1 MTSNGWTLSSPKPVF
16 VRRLQPPP
24 QPFRTNKSNSSLR
37 SDWVYYTGNKAK
49 PNINTMKLRAALIGI
64 LNICL
69 SRPAHN
75 LLPFFGLHLLAWNV
89 LTTVVASDAN
99 AAYQSM
105 PLEDEEDNIG
115 LADDISPDVSDTSVA
130 SDESEPSIETE
141 EEFNSIGLQTWSD
154 GGFTLIVSQSLLPLR
169 CTSNETLSSYSH
181 SRLSSPRNII
191 PTSS

>member
-1 MTSNGWTLSSPKPVF
+1 
-16 VRRLQPPP
+16 
-24 QPFRTNKSNSSLR
+24 
-37 SDWVYYTGNKAK
+37 
-49 PNINTMKLRAALIGI
+49 MKLRAALIGI

-69 SRPAHN
+69 SRAAHN
-75 LLPFFGLHLLAWNV
+75 LLPFFGLHLVAWNV